1 MKKTRLPILL
11 VLFCIFLA
19 SCSSGVPQVDYD
31 ALEAE
36 YSALQDEYAIL
47 QSQYDDIQNQY
58 TDLQTGYEQ
67 AKQEIETLTAAV
79 AEAESKLAEEQQ
91 PQQAS
96 KTTTTAPSSTASSSS
111 GSSTSQSA
119 MVWVSKT
126 GSKYHSS
133 SSCSNMKNPSQISL
147 EDAQA
152 RGLTPCKKCY

>member
-91 PQQAS
+91 ARQAQNRPSRHQRQPPQPLLPLLPPAL
-96 KTTTTAPSSTASSSS
+96 APPHPRALWC
-111 GSSTSQSA
+111 GSQKLVLNITVA
-119 MVWVSKT
+119 PVAV
-126 GSKYHSS
+126 
-133 SSCSNMKNPSQISL
+133 I
-147 EDAQA
+147 
-152 RGLTPCKKCY
+152 